1 MGLKSL
7 VRADLKL
14 RGLTWDKKAPQATQ
28 NPRDAKRLAAR
39 QRGYESIVASNKSD
53 ASAFTMPGSYRK

>member
-14 RGLTWDKKAPQATQ
+14 RGLSWDKKAPQATQ

-39 QRGYESIVASNKSD
+39 QRGYHSNVTSTKNEE
-53 ASAFTMPGSYRK
+53 AFTMPGSYRK